1 MRSSPADQPPSRP
14 KNRRAATR
22 YRFSADIE
30 IECGSTI
37 LWGKVHDISR
47 EGMFIEMAETPGLKV
62 HTQFSAR
69 LGLDPIWCV
78 VRRVVPGQGIGVVIV
93 VVDKGARLRFKAL
106 LSMLRTTS
114 GPVTERPSDPL
125 STEPFESVSAS
136 RGPWVPG
143 TE

>member
-1 MRSSPADQPPSRP
+1 MQSNKP

-22 YRFSADIE
+22 YRFCADIE
-30 IECGSTI
+30 IERGSTI

-47 EGMFIEMAETPGLKV
+47 EGMFIDMAETPGLEV

-93 VVDKGARLRFKAL
+93 VVGKGARQRFKAL
-106 LSMLRTTS
+106 LSMLRTANR
-114 GPVTERPSDPL
+114 PVTERAIDPL
-125 STEPFESVSAS
+125 STEPLEAISAS
-136 RGPWVPG
+136 RGPWVPSI
-143 TE
+143 E